1 MPLNKT
7 YERHEWLYEQ
17 LLAMDWVSRHRHLD
31 RILLHSNRSGA
42 VQLLETMSR
51 RFSPD
56 KLIYGTNTGVK
67 VRPKTTIALKDRV
80 RYRQRLLADMWR
92 RRRWMPAE

>member
-1 MPLNKT
+1 MPLKKT
-7 YERHEWLYEQ
+7 CERHEWLYDQ

-31 RILLHSNRSGA
+31 RILLHSTHRGA

-67 VRPKTTIALKDRV
+67 VRPKTTIALSDRV
-80 RYRQRLLADMWR
+80 RYRQLLLTDMWR
-92 RRRWMPAE
+92 GRR